1 MSDLLKSH
9 IENVLEANY
18 ATVSKTLQRV
28 EELEAEGR
36 RVIIG
41 GQIGEDA
48 WDIIDWRTNEIL
60 AAGTDGL
67 AGYAV
72 AGTELDPDGTWI
84 HLDQILEEED
94 PEYVETPGLP
104 EGLAA
109 TIEDWVLTGDPE
121 EIAAF
126 IGWPLEKVEEYQAE
140 A

>member
-1 MSDLLKSH
+1 MSDLLKTH

-18 ATVSKTLQRV
+18 AIVSKTLQRV
-28 EELEAEGR
+28 EELEAQGR

-67 AGYAV
+67 SGYAA
-72 AGTELDPDGTWI
+72 AGNDLDPQGTWI
-84 HLDQILEEED
+84 HLDQILEDEELT
-94 PEYVETPGLP
+94 YVETPGLP

-109 TIEDWVLTGDPE
+109 TIEDWALTGDPE
-121 EIAAF
+121 EIAGF